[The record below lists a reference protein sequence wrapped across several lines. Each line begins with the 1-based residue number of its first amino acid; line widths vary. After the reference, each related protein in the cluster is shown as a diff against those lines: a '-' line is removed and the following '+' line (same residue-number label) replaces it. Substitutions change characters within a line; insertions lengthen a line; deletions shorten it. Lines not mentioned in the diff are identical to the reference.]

1 MTTAVRNDTD
11 TALMAHLLRRAGF
24 GATRDQ
30 IDEYVARGYDE
41 TVEETSPPPILG
53 S

>member
-1 MTTAVRNDTD
+1 MTTAVSRDTD

-30 IDEYVARGYDE
+30 IEDYVAKGYDE
-41 TVEETSPPPILG
+41 TVEELLHPGILG